1 MKTTA
6 SHGTLGRWLT
16 GAFTLIELL
25 VVIAIIAILAGML
38 LPALAKAKSKGTAV
52 KCLSNQRQIGVA
64 NKMYVDDNQG
74 KLPYAILRRSNNSHI
89 ITWDDLLSS
98 AMGMNLASNEMAAGS
113 APGGAK
119 QNLLLTCPAD
129 RVGRAFGNYRNTYAM
144 SAHNMT
150 AANVP
155 PRPDIPTGTG
165 MIWREDNLTPPTLPA
180 TFTSLPENMILNTP
194 GTLMF
199 TEHVA
204 SNNVAGNGGGA
215 TIGAPN
221 AHITAGQVPT
231 SVTVANFHNGR
242 FNYLMVDGHSEAMKP
257 EGGIGTGTLSAPRG
271 VWTVLS
277 TD

>member
-1 MKTTA
+1 MKA
-6 SHGTLGRWLT
+6 IPRNDRFSVWWAR
-16 GAFTLIELL
+16 AFTLIELL

-52 KCLSNQRQIGVA
+52 KCLSNERQIGIA
-64 NKMYVDDNQG
+64 NKLYVDDNQG

-98 AMGMNLASNEMAAGS
+98 GMGCNLASNDMASGS

-119 QNLLLTCPAD
+119 QNMLLTCPAD

-144 SAHNMT
+144 SAHSMT
-150 AANVP
+150 AANLP
-155 PRPDIPTGTG
+155 PRPDMPTGTG
-165 MIWREDNLTPPTLPA
+165 LLWREDALTPPTIPT
-180 TFTSLPENMILNTP
+180 TFTTLPESMII
-194 GTLMF
+194 GASATLMY

-215 TIGAPN
+215 SLGSPN
-221 AHITAGQVPT
+221 NHIQSGQVPT
-231 SVTVANFHNGR
+231 SVTAANFHNGR
-242 FNYLMVDGHSEAMKP
+242 FNYLMVDGHAEAMKP
-257 EGGIGTGTLSAPRG
+257 EAGIGTGTLAAPKG